1 VPFLNSLESKLITT
15 AIVIVVVVLAL
26 AGAVFVVA
34 RRGDQRRQELDH
46 ITANATAIQ
55 REFILRQEVRGDS
68 ISDLAQFVDGAAL
81 AYDVRA
87 LMVDSSGQVFADSAG
102 ELEGARIAFEGS
114 TMSKVVVSGDS
125 TAYVT
130 WRPAEGSP
138 GSGLVLLGTPD
149 LPLPAP
155 GFQEFTFAQP
165 RYSLLL
171 AVSEDTLASAWLEL
185 LPEMGL
191 AAAIA
196 MPVAIL
202 LAVLIARYITRP
214 LDQLT
219 AASHEMASGNFDVRV
234 PAGRQ
239 DEIGRLAQAFST
251 MAERVGEAQGQ
262 MRALVANVSHD
273 MKTPL
278 TSVLGFSQALRD
290 DTATETETRRMAAII
305 HEEAE
310 RLNARL
316 NDLLYLAELESGQV
330 VLREDDVEVSEIV
343 ERTVAR
349 IAPDVERRGIEMSLE
364 PPGQAIIRTDGQ
376 KLERAIE
383 NLLDNARK
391 FTPDGGRIAVR
402 GAMADGALSIEIA
415 NTVEGL
421 EWDEVPRLFERFYH
435 REPGADG
442 IPREQAGSG
451 LGLPIARDLAE
462 ILGGGLTPSLRN
474 GDLVMRITVPSRRVN
489 RLSEEADSNVDDHG
503 EKDAHENTRDHREEE
518 RETVALE
525 RDVGGKAAHKRDSG
539 ESENGYANDR
549 DT

>member
-15 AIVIVVVVLAL
+15 AIMIVVVVLAL

-34 RRGDQRRQELDH
+34 RRGDQRQQELDH

-68 ISDLAQFVDGAAL
+68 VSDLAQFVDGAAD

-87 LMVDSSGQVFADSAG
+87 LMVDSSGRVFADSAG

-114 TMSKVVVSGDS
+114 AMSKVVVSGDS
-125 TAYVT
+125 AAYVT

-155 GFQEFTFAQP
+155 GFEEFTFAQP

-171 AVSEDTLASAWLEL
+171 AVSEDTLARAWLEL

-214 LDQLT
+214 LEQLT
-219 AASHEMASGNFDVRV
+219 AASHEMASGNFDVQV

-290 DTATETETRRMAAII
+290 DTATEAETRRMAAII

-330 VLREDDVEVSEIV
+330 VLREDEVEIRELV
-343 ERTVAR
+343 EKAVAR
-349 IAPDVERRGIEMSLE
+349 IAPDVGRRGIALQLE
-364 PPGQAIIRTDGQ
+364 PPARAIVRTDGQ

-402 GAMADGALSIEIA
+402 GGIDDGSLSIEIA

-421 EWDEVPRLFERFYH
+421 DVDELPRLF
-435 REPGADG
+435 
-442 IPREQAGSG
+442 
-451 LGLPIARDLAE
+451 
-462 ILGGGLTPSLRN
+462 
-474 GDLVMRITVPSRRVN
+474 
-489 RLSEEADSNVDDHG
+489 
-503 EKDAHENTRDHREEE
+503 
-518 RETVALE
+518 
-525 RDVGGKAAHKRDSG
+525 
-539 ESENGYANDR
+539 
-549 DT
+549 

>member
-1 VPFLNSLESKLITT
+1 MPFLNSLESKLITT
-15 AIVIVVVVLAL
+15 AIMIVVVVLAL

-34 RRGDQRRQELDH
+34 RRGDQRQQELDH

-68 ISDLAQFVDGAAL
+68 VSDLAQFVDGAAD

-87 LMVDSSGQVFADSAG
+87 LMVDSSGRVFADSAG

-114 TMSKVVVSGDS
+114 AMSKVVVSGDS
-125 TAYVT
+125 AAYVT

-149 LPLPAP
+149 LPLPAR
-155 GFQEFTFAQP
+155 GFEEFTFAQP

-171 AVSEDTLASAWLEL
+171 AVSEDTLARAWLEL

-214 LDQLT
+214 LEQLT
-219 AASHEMASGNFDVRV
+219 AASHEMASGNFDVQV

-290 DTATETETRRMAAII
+290 DTATEAETRRMAAII

-330 VLREDDVEVSEIV
+330 VLREDEVEVREIV
-343 ERTVAR
+343 EKAVAR
-349 IAPDVERRGIEMSLE
+349 IAPDLQRRGIGLSLE
-364 PPGQAIIRTDGQ
+364 PTGQDSIRTDGQ
-376 KLERAIE
+376 RVERAIE

-402 GAMADGALSIEIA
+402 GGIDDGSLSIEIA

-421 EWDEVPRLFERFYH
+421 DVDELPRLFERFY
-435 REPGADG
+435 RRGPAADG
-442 IPREQAGSG
+442 IPREQEGSG
-451 LGLPIARDLAE
+451 LGLPIARDLTVL
-462 ILGGGLTPSLRN
+462 LGGSLTASLRN
-474 GDLVMRITVPSRRVN
+474 DDLVMRMTVPSRRVN
-489 RLSEEADSNVDDHG
+489 RLSEHTDGRVDDHR
-503 EKDAHENTRDHREEE
+503 EKDAHKNARDNGEEE
-518 RETVALE
+518 GETVSLKRDVAWKGSNE
-525 RDVGGKAAHKRDSG
+525 RDAG
-539 ESENGYANDR
+539 ENENAYASDR
-549 DT
+549 DG